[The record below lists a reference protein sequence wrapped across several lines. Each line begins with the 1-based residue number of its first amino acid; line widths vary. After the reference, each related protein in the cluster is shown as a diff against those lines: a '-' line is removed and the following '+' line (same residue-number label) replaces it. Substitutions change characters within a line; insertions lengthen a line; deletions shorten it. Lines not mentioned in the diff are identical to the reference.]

1 MARRKKGNI
10 VNGWLVLDKPAGM
23 TSTQAVA
30 AVRRAYNAQK
40 AGHAGTLDP
49 LATGILPIALG
60 EATKTVPFAVD
71 GEKAYRFR
79 VLWGTETTTDDREG
93 SAVKTSDTRP
103 TRVEIEALLPRFI
116 GNIMQT
122 PPAFSAIKIAG
133 ERAYDLARSG
143 EDVKLEPR
151 PVDIYSLDIIDDAA
165 PGDVMETTTFETECG
180 RGTYV
185 RAIAR
190 DLGRLLGC
198 FGHVIDLRRTRV
210 AGFTEERAVSLEE
223 LRDAAGM
230 EPYQPRHRDDDDQRD
245 GGDNDDDGEHRRD
258 DAPKPAPHIQSPEE
272 LAAAKQL
279 LEPVEAALDDLVE
292 IVISSSD
299 AGRLVQGKSI
309 IMRGR
314 DAPIT
319 TGTAYAM
326 CKGRLLALGELEQGE
341 FRPSRIFSLGG

>member
-23 TSTQAVA
+23 TSTSAVA
-30 AVRRAYNAQK
+30 AVRRAFNAQK

-79 VLWGTETTTDDREG
+79 VRWGIETTTDDSEG
-93 SAVKTSDTRP
+93 EAVKTSDERP
-103 TRVEIEALLPRFI
+103 SRHAIEALLPRFI
-116 GNIMQT
+116 GNILQT
-122 PPAFSAIKIAG
+122 PPAFSAIKIGG

-143 EDVKLEPR
+143 EEVKLQPR
-151 PVDIYSLDIIDDAA
+151 PVDIYSLDIIDD
-165 PGDVMETTTFETECG
+165 PDITDHLETTTFETECG

-198 FGHVIDLRRTRV
+198 YGHVIDLRRTRV
-210 AGFTEERAVSLEE
+210 AGFTEERSVSLDE
-223 LRDAAGM
+223 LREAAGM
-230 EPYQPRHRDDDDQRD
+230 EPYQPRDRDDADNDNRD
-245 GGDNDDDGEHRRD
+245 GGNDEPPRPPPRVQT
-258 DAPKPAPHIQSPEE
+258 AEE
-272 LAAAKQL
+272 LAAAKEL
-279 LEPVEAALDDLVE
+279 LEPVEAALDDLAELV
-292 IVISSSD
+292 VSSSD
-299 AGRLVQGKSI
+299 AGRLIQGKAI
-309 IMRGR
+309 LIRGR
-314 DAPIT
+314 DAPILN
-319 TGTAYAM
+319 GTAYAM

-341 FRPSRIFSLGG
+341 FRPSRIFNLGG

>member
-1 MARRKKGNI
+1 MTRRKKGNI
-10 VNGWLVLDKPAGM
+10 VNGWLVLDKPAGI

-30 AVRRAYNAQK
+30 AVRRAFNAQK

-79 VLWGTETTTDDREG
+79 VLWGVETTTDDAEG
-93 SAVKTSDTRP
+93 SSVKTSDIRP
-103 TRVEIEALLPRFI
+103 TRAEIEALLPRFV

-143 EDVKLEPR
+143 EEVKLEAR
-151 PVDIYSLDIIDDAA
+151 PVEIYSLQIIDDAA
-165 PGDVMETTTFETECG
+165 PGDTVTATTFETECG

-198 FGHVIDLRRTRV
+198 YGHVTDLRRTRV
-210 AGFTEERAVSLEE
+210 AGFTEERSVSLEE
-223 LRDAAGM
+223 LRDAAGCNA
-230 EPYQPRHRDDDDQRD
+230 PRDARA
-245 GGDNDDDGEHRRD
+245 GDESEHD
-258 DAPKPAPHIQSPEE
+258 DAPPPPRIQTPEE

-292 IVISSSD
+292 ITVSSSD
-299 AGRLVQGKSI
+299 AGRLVQGKAI
-309 IMRGR
+309 LMRGR
-314 DAPIT
+314 DAPIMN
-319 TGTAYAM
+319 GTAYAM

-341 FRPSRIFSLGG
+341 FRPSRIFNLGH

>member
-1 MARRKKGNI
+1 MARRKKGNV

-23 TSTQAVA
+23 TSTSAVA
-30 AVRRAYNAQK
+30 AVRRAFNAQK

-79 VLWGTETTTDDREG
+79 VRWGVETTTDDTEG
-93 SAVKTSDTRP
+93 SAVKTSDQRP
-103 TRVEIEALLPRFI
+103 TRADIEALLPQFI
-116 GNIMQT
+116 GNILQT
-122 PPAFSAIKIAG
+122 PPAFSAIKIGG

-143 EDVKLEPR
+143 EEVKLEAR
-151 PVDIYSLDIIDDAA
+151 PVEIYSLDIIDDTA
-165 PGDVMETTTFETECG
+165 PGEVMETTTFETECG

-198 FGHVIDLRRTRV
+198 YGHVTDLRRTRV
-210 AGFTEERAVSLEE
+210 AGFTEERSVSLEE
-223 LRDAAGM
+223 LREAAGYR
-230 EPYQPRHRDDDDQRD
+230 PQPRDDRR
-245 GGDNDDDGEHRRD
+245 GED
-258 DAPKPAPHIQSPEE
+258 AEDASGDAPPPPPPHVQTPEE

-279 LEPVEAALDDLVE
+279 LEPVESALDDLVE
-292 IVISSSD
+292 LVVSSSD
-299 AGRLVQGKSI
+299 AGRLIQGKSI

-314 DAPIT
+314 DAPIV
-319 TGTAYAM
+319 TGQAYAM
-326 CKGRLLALGELEQGE
+326 CKGRLLALGDLEQGE
-341 FRPSRIFSLGG
+341 FRPSRIFNLGG